1 MSSKKRV
8 TCKLKEWV
16 ISSGYHVLR
25 SAKWHSQGTGRC
37 PRRFPIALVYRAL
50 PSQRPKGASQHKE
63 AHDHVQHKTAANILG
78 VQINGYVEHRIPK
91 DRRGSSL
98 RILGSL
104 AAPWNLNENS
114 QTSEST
120 DSAVNLDPEEAP
132 TPCFVWSLF
141 VQATHRQP
149 WRLCANC
156 PNPARHSVRYD
167 PL

>member
-1 MSSKKRV
+1 MSDI
-8 TCKLKEWV
+8 EWV
-16 ISSGYHVLR
+16 SCLALCQMALTRNRKVSSTFSHRVSLLGLAIPATKR
-25 SAKWHSQGTGRC
+25 SIAAQRGAR
-37 PRRFPIALVYRAL
+37 PRPTRK
-50 PSQRPKGASQHKE
+50 QRQTS
-63 AHDHVQHKTAANILG
+63 LG
-78 VQINGYVEHRIPK
+78 CKSMAMWSTEFQK